1 MPPAEIVKHTEGNI
15 HLAILHIPITVHA
28 PQKLESSWANVSNL
42 AKTGLL
48 QLMPSRA
55 EDLLAAIDQPL
66 KIAKDTTNGTEYL
79 LCDYNRDGDSY
90 R

>member
-1 MPPAEIVKHTEGNI
+1 
-15 HLAILHIPITVHA
+15 
-28 PQKLESSWANVSNL
+28 
-42 AKTGLL
+42 
-48 QLMPSRA
+48 MPSRA